1 MAVLTL
7 DVRGPA
13 CSLLS
18 HAHKRINVASQCCF
32 YHVLRHS
39 IPTGVDEVVLKT
51 VREFWEWNNFLV
63 SHTRRSVCVRPLP
76 SFLSFNRSVSLTH
89 VGDRDEAVM
98 SLAVP
103 RHSIWLWPIGST
115 LNIGL
120 NYKCQRFEF
129 CWRCKK
135 KKKKQQTNLVVSR
148 CHGRAGRH
156 GDVIW
161 ILWKVYFVSVWETRY
176 RSFRGIFLFIKKQRR

>member
-135 KKKKQQTNLVVSR
+135 KTKKTTTNKSRGFTVSWQGWSSWWCNMDIVKSLFCFGLR
-148 CHGRAGRH
+148 
-156 GDVIW
+156 DEISQFSW
-161 ILWKVYFVSVWETRY
+161 N
-176 RSFRGIFLFIKKQRR
+176 LFIY